1 MKVTVTVTFL
11 RSKRL
16 GDDSLLLHFGCF
28 SRGVK
33 NFFSL
38 ITKHYF
44 SGAIIIFPG
53 AVYICHEF
61 KIMSDKVTAYSP
73 LPQLGRPHYNIIRPS
88 GGGGGGKNQEE
99 RNSRKNSRVGRTE
112 TLQFENLSLC
122 RKMFQ
127 TSRSKKKN
135 KNETS
140 RLITSFNI
148 LHD

>member
-16 GDDSLLLHFGCF
+16 DDDSLLLHFGCF

-33 NFFSL
+33 KFFSL
-38 ITKHYF
+38 ITKHYLLF
-44 SGAIIIFPG
+44 FWSNNNLSRRC
-53 AVYICHEF
+53 VYLRKF

-73 LPQLGRPHYNIIRPS
+73 PQLGRPHYNIIRPS
-88 GGGGGGKNQEE
+88 GGGGGKNQEV

-127 TSRSKKKN
+127 TSRSQKKKQ
-135 KNETS
+135 E
-140 RLITSFNI
+140 
-148 LHD
+148 